1 MPVGRLPTPLV
12 PRERSLVTSQS
23 NDGPEEP

>member
-1 MPVGRLPTPLV
+1 MPVSGLPTPLLV
-12 PRERSLVTSQS
+12 RERSLVTTES